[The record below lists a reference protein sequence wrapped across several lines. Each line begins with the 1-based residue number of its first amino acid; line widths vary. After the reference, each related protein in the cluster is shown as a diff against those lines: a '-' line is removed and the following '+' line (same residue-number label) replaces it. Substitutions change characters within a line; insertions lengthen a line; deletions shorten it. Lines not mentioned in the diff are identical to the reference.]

1 MIKPN
6 ILNSL
11 IVSIKNCIKNTSIDT
26 SSCFKIITISIEM
39 IENYDN
45 LTGEEKKN
53 YIILAI
59 ETIAKGDDNI
69 AGTADDLLDETI
81 VKSLKFILQNNY
93 ISEIIDI
100 ICKASKGDIN
110 INKIKKKYCCF

>member
-6 ILNSL
+6 ILNSF
-11 IVSIKNCIKNTSIDT
+11 IVSIKSSIKNTNIDT

-39 IENYDN
+39 MENYKN

-69 AGTADDLLDETI
+69 AGTSDDLLDDTI

-100 ICKASKGDIN
+100 IFKASNGDIN
-110 INKIKKKYCCF
+110 INKIQKKYCCF